1 MTHLHR
7 EKVDAINLC
16 KRKVKLDF
24 IHIDY
29 YDQYSETFVNQIYD
43 LLIDDKIDFTNE
55 SKDYIIFLGYY
66 YYFKNDIENTKK
78 YFQKGIDNNYSQSY
92 VDMALLLLSEE
103 DDRIKIKE
111 LLLKAVEM
119 DDLYA
124 KYRLAMF
131 YVDNVFN
138 DEPEFCDKE
147 SDKLFDEL
155 IEKKYFKAMDFLG
168 EFYLE
173 RNPEKAFRY
182 FNMMV
187 ENGYMHG
194 NFGIIKLGCS
204 KEREKELLTEVVVK
218 WDINICSFRNMSS
231 LFSLLLKNNVDSKL
245 LLEHCNRIGLKNDD
259 LKLKI
264 QAEENI
270 LKSKMKFAQ
279 FGECP
284 VCMEEKDLIL
294 FDCFSHLH
302 CIECDRRMDKCSLC
316 RVTKNQLI
324 NID

>member
-1 MTHLHR
+1 MNHLHR
-7 EKVDAINLC
+7 EKVDAINL
-16 KRKVKLDF
+16 RKGKAKIDF

-29 YDQYSETFVNQIYD
+29 YDQYSESFVNQIYD

-55 SKDYIIFLGYY
+55 TEDYIKFLGYY

-78 YFQKGIDNNYSQSY
+78 YFQIGIDNNYSQSY
-92 VDMALLLLSEE
+92 VDMALLLLSED
-103 DDRIKIKE
+103 DDRIKSKE

-119 DDLYA
+119 DNLYA
-124 KYRLAMF
+124 KYRLAIF

-155 IEKKYFKAMDFLG
+155 IEKKYFKAIDYLG

-173 RNPEKAFRY
+173 RDQEKALKY
-182 FNMMV
+182 FKMLN
-187 ENGYMHG
+187 EIGYIIG
-194 NFGIIKLGCS
+194 NLGIIKLGCS
-204 KEREKELLTEVVVK
+204 KEREKELLTEIIVK
-218 WDINICSFRNMSS
+218 WDRNITAFRNMSS
-231 LFSLLLKNNVDSKL
+231 MFSFLLKKNVDSKL
-245 LLEHCNRIGLKNDD
+245 LLEHCDRLGLKNDD

-264 QAEENI
+264 QSEESI
-270 LKSKMKFAQ
+270 LKGKMKYAQ
-279 FGECP
+279 FGECSI
-284 VCMEEKDLIL
+284 CLEEKDLIL
-294 FDCFSHLH
+294 FDCFTHLH

-316 RVTKNQLI
+316 RITKNQLI